1 MSKQDLT
8 DLRSFFEADLDEHIR
23 LLETPIEML
32 KPMIYSLK
40 GGGKRLRPIL
50 LLAILNVDSKKN
62 MKKGS
67 TTAVALEF
75 IHTYSLIH
83 DDLPAMDN
91 DDLRRGQPTAHIK
104 FDETTAILAGDAL
117 LTDAF
122 GLIAEDTK
130 LKSKQKVKLISLL
143 STAAGSYGMVSGQL
157 WDMQSE
163 DKAIS
168 LEQLKRIHE
177 YKTGKLFTFATQAA
191 AIIGELSMEIE
202 ALLVDF
208 GESFGVL
215 YQIHNDILD
224 VIDDSSY
231 SGKGHSSDEFN
242 KKSTYPNILGLD
254 GAINALNEE
263 RQKAEEIIDD
273 LTRISGQDYSIL
285 KAFLSFTDLD

>member
-1 MSKQDLT
+1 MNKQDLT
-8 DLRSFFEADLDEHIR
+8 DLRSVFEANLDEHIR

-122 GLIAEDTK
+122 GLIAEDVK

-163 DKAIS
+163 DKVIS

-231 SGKGHSSDEFN
+231 SGKGHSSDEVN
-242 KKSTYPNILGLD
+242 KKSTYPNILGLEE
-254 GAINALNEE
+254 AINALNEE

-285 KAFLSFTDLD
+285 KSFLSFTDLD